1 MNLLQFEQLVGEA
14 LDNLPPFFQEKL
26 NNVAVVVEDQA
37 SAEVLLEQ
45 GLRHPL
51 NLLGLYHGIPQTRRG
66 IGYSFTLPD
75 RISIYQKAIEIR
87 AATPSEIRALV
98 AEVVE
103 HEIGHHF
110 GLSDEELAEAM
121 GEE

>member
-1 MNLLQFEQLVGEA
+1 MNRPQFEQLVGEA

-26 NNVAVVVEDQA
+26 DNVAVVVEDQA
-37 SAEVLLEQ
+37 SAEVLSQQE
-45 GLRHPL
+45 LRHPL
-51 NLLGLYHGIPQTRRG
+51 DLLGLYHGIPQTRRG
-66 IGYSFTLPD
+66 MGYNFTLPD
-75 RISIYQKAIEIR
+75 RISIYQRAIEIR

-110 GLSDEELAEAM
+110 GLSDEELAQAM

>member
-1 MNLLQFEQLVGEA
+1 MNRPQFERLVEEA

-26 NNVAVVVEDQA
+26 DNVAVVVEDQA
-37 SAEVLLEQ
+37 STEVLLQQE
-45 GLRHPL
+45 LRHPL
-51 NLLGLYHGIPQTRRG
+51 DILGLYHGIPLTRRG
-66 IGYSFTLPD
+66 MGYNFTLPD
-75 RISIYQKAIEIR
+75 RISIYQKAIELR

-110 GLSDEELAEAM
+110 GLSDEELAQAM

>member
-1 MNLLQFEQLVGEA
+1 MNRSQFEQLVGEA

-26 NNVAVVVEDQA
+26 SNVAVVVEDQA
-37 SAEVLLEQ
+37 PEEVLSEQ

-51 NLLGLYHGIPQTRRG
+51 DLLGLYHGIPQTRRG
-66 IGYSFTLPD
+66 LGYNFALPD
-75 RISIYQKAIEIR
+75 RISIYQKAIEVR

-110 GLSDEELAEAM
+110 GLSDEELAQAM

>member
-26 NNVAVVVEDQA
+26 NNVAVVVEDQD
-37 SAEVLLEQ
+37 SAEVLLDQ

-75 RISIYQKAIEIR
+75 R
-87 AATPSEIRALV
+87 
-98 AEVVE
+98 
-103 HEIGHHF
+103 
-110 GLSDEELAEAM
+110 
-121 GEE
+121 

>member
-1 MNLLQFEQLVGEA
+1 MNRPQFEQLVEEA

-26 NNVAVVVEDQA
+26 DNVAVVVEDQA
-37 SAEVLLEQ
+37 STEVLLQQE
-45 GLRHPL
+45 LRHPL
-51 NLLGLYHGIPQTRRG
+51 DILGLYHGIPLTRRG
-66 IGYSFTLPD
+66 MGYNFTLPD
-75 RISIYQKAIEIR
+75 RISIYQKAIELR

-110 GLSDEELAEAM
+110 GLSDEEIAQAM